1 MKRYLKAGV
10 SCKNCGTS
18 RVEISHETLL
28 EMQELR
34 PNIRTIPTS
43 VLAKGKDVYAIC
55 PRCDAYALG
64 KDLITGFPFVEVDG
78 NTTTIQEFS
87 SRPEWDG
94 IPFVYR

>member
-10 SCKNCGTS
+10 SCNKCGTA

-28 EMQELR
+28 DMQELH

-55 PRCDAYALG
+55 PRCDSYALG
-64 KDLITGFPFVEVDG
+64 LDIITGFPFVEVDG
-78 NTTTIQEFS
+78 NTTTIQELS
-87 SRPEWDG
+87 SRPEWDE
-94 IPFVYR
+94 IPL